1 MSAIKMPII
10 HSVLDAAAV
19 GDKIAAHFELPG
31 PVHCELLT
39 RGMNDVYLLRSGGRR
54 YASRIW
60 RHGFRDEAKVAY
72 ELAFLDHLKRAC
84 LPVVAALRT
93 RDGGFH
99 VPVRAPEGGRYLALF
114 EWAEGAPYGADPD
127 AGGARSIGAI
137 IAQIHLA
144 GADFKPAE
152 PRFVD
157 RSGAFA
163 SELPD
168 LLRMV
173 AHRPEDIDYYPQ
185 AVAAIE
191 EALAPVDAAGAA
203 FGPGHG
209 DFHLYNAFV
218 AESGE
223 TVILD
228 FDNCGEDHYVQEL
241 MSFAWANHYVGVGK
255 DITQAFIDGYNAVR
269 PLSGAEVD
277 LLPAFLAAKEL
288 RFLCGFA
295 ANVNAV
301 GHTPLLNPNL
311 DWFAKNV
318 RKHVANAGLM

>member
-1 MSAIKMPII
+1 MDAIKMPII
-10 HSVLDAAAV
+10 HSVIDAGAI
-19 GDKIAAHFELPG
+19 GEEIATHFDLPG
-31 PVHCELLT
+31 SVHCELLT
-39 RGMNDVYLLRSGGRR
+39 RGMNDVYLVRSGDQK
-54 YASRIW
+54 YASRVW
-60 RHGFRDEAKVAY
+60 RHGFRDEADVAY
-72 ELAFLDHLKRAC
+72 ELAFLDHLKRAD
-84 LPVVAALRT
+84 LPVVPALRT
-93 RDGGFH
+93 KGGAFH
-99 VPVRAPEGGRYLALF
+99 VPVEAPEGARYVALF
-114 EWAEGAPYGADPD
+114 EWAEGGPYGANPD
-127 AGGARSIGAI
+127 AGGARRVGGI

-144 GADFKPAE
+144 GADFKPAA

-163 SELPD
+163 RELPE

-173 AHRPEDIDYYPQ
+173 AHRPEDCDYYPR
-185 AVAAIE
+185 AVAAVE
-191 EALAPVDAAGAA
+191 EALAPVDAAAAA

-218 AESGE
+218 AEDGH

-241 MSFAWANHYVGVGK
+241 MSFAWANHYVGVGQ
-255 DITQAFIDGYNAVR
+255 DITQAFIDGYSAVR
-269 PLSGAEVD
+269 PLGSAEVA
-277 LLPAFLAAKEL
+277 LLPTFLAAKEL

-311 DWFAKNV
+311 DWFAENV